1 MEKRKLPELFSRS
14 LIRIIRLRTSER
26 TNVPFAMILLLEKSG
41 SSCVKCF
48 KIRLI
53 SVSMNYHKGLGCFH
67 SGGEEEAK
75 VIKLFFFFF
84 FSLPSSF
91 TADEENEVFVW
102 KNYCPTFH
110 SIEQLFNKFVTPN
123 RISLE

>member
-84 FSLPSSF
+84 FFFTEQFHCRRGKRSFRLKELLPHFSF
-91 TADEENEVFVW
+91 YRAV
-102 KNYCPTFH
+102 
-110 SIEQLFNKFVTPN
+110 I
-123 RISLE
+123 